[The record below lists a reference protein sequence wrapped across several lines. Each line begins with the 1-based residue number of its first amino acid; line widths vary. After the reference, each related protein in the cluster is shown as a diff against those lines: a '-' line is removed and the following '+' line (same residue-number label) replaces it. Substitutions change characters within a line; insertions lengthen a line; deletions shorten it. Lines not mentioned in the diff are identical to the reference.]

1 MVALNSLYEKHIPF
15 YHASWLQVFQLFQF
29 SFFQE
34 EKVNYHEVH
43 AMFQDI
49 EHRLQKVFYITIFTV
64 AFYIIFIKLRCVFN
78 PLKTIHLQLLWHCQ
92 LIKSIYV
99 PVLKT
104 WWFFIFIIMFQVFI
118 INFGV
123 SVNNMTYFT
132 SDIFFS
138 INNISISVSRSNFTL
153 VFLRLLAMLI
163 LLWKE
168 NEKDQAHIFQE
179 TYF

>member
-49 EHRLQKVFYITIFTV
+49 EHQLQKVFYITIFIV

-118 INFGV
+118 ISFCV

-153 VFLRLLAMLI
+153 FFLRLLAMLI